1 MMIRLASHKNTSM
14 ANTYIIQRTRVVR
27 IQEWLRIRAD
37 SESDALYCVEEN
49 EFEIDDSQE
58 IDQLEVGEGSEGT
71 VIVGIEE
78 LKDDY

>member
-1 MMIRLASHKNTSM
+1 MIFRLKFRKNTSM

-27 IQEWLRIRAD
+27 IHEWLRTRAD

-58 IDQLEVGEGSEGT
+58 IDQLEIGEASEGT
-71 VIVGIEE
+71 VIVDIEE
-78 LKDDY
+78 IKDDY

>member
-1 MMIRLASHKNTSM
+1 M

-27 IQEWLRIRAD
+27 IHEWLRTRAD

-58 IDQLEVGEGSEGT
+58 IDQL
-71 VIVGIEE
+71 VIRQKER
-78 LKDDY
+78 

>member
-1 MMIRLASHKNTSM
+1 MMIRLESLKKTSM

-27 IQEWLRIRAD
+27 IQELLRIRAD
-37 SESDALYCVEEN
+37 SESDSLYCIEEN

-78 LKDDY
+78 VKDDY